1 MSVTSLHGADK
12 IKILVVDDQPVNIQ
26 IIHQMLCA
34 EYQIFMATSGA
45 QAISLC
51 QNNPPDL
58 ILLDVLM
65 PELDGLATCRLLKQ
79 KPELAQIPVIF
90 VTGMQSQE
98 DENVC
103 WEAGGADFVIK
114 PVNPVTLRNRIRTQL
129 KLKQQQ
135 DLLQQLQRNSEVS

>member
-1 MSVTSLHGADK
+1 MSVTPLHNADK

-26 IIHQMLCA
+26 IIHQMLNA

-58 ILLDVLM
+58 ILMDVVM

-79 KPELAQIPVIF
+79 QPELAQIPVIF
-90 VTGMQSQE
+90 VSAMQSQE
-98 DENVC
+98 EETLC

-114 PVNPVTLRNRIRTQL
+114 PVHAVTLKHRIKTQL
-129 KLKQQQ
+129 KLKQMQE
-135 DLLQQLQRNSEVS
+135 LLQLKG

>member
-1 MSVTSLHGADK
+1 MSVTPSDKADK
-12 IKILVVDDQPVNIQ
+12 VKILVVDDQPVNIQ
-26 IIHQMLCA
+26 IIHQMLNA
-34 EYQIFMATSGA
+34 DYQIFMATSGA

-58 ILLDVLM
+58 ILLDVHM

-79 KPELAQIPVIF
+79 KPELAPIPVIF

-98 DENVC
+98 DETLC

-114 PVNPVTLRNRIRTQL
+114 PVHAVTLKHRIKTQL
-129 KLKQQQ
+129 KLKQMQ
-135 DLLQQLQRNSEVS
+135 DLLQLKG

>member
-1 MSVTSLHGADK
+1 MSVTPLQNADK

-26 IIHQMLCA
+26 IIHQMLNA

-45 QAISLC
+45 QAITLC

-79 KPELAQIPVIF
+79 QPELAPIPVIF

-98 DENVC
+98 DEALC
-103 WEAGGADFVIK
+103 WQAGGSDFVIK
-114 PVNPVTLRNRIRTQL
+114 PVHAVTLKHRIKTQL
-129 KLKQQQ
+129 KLKQLQ
-135 DLLQQLQRNSEVS
+135 DLVSQLKG

>member
-1 MSVTSLHGADK
+1 MSVTPLQSADK

-26 IIHQMLCA
+26 IIHQMLNA
-34 EYQIFMATSGA
+34 EYQIFMATSGS
-45 QAISLC
+45 QAITLC

-79 KPELAQIPVIF
+79 QPELAKIPVIF

-98 DENVC
+98 EETLC

-114 PVNPVTLRNRIRTQL
+114 PVNAVTLKHRIKAQV
-129 KLKQQQ
+129 K
-135 DLLQQLQRNSEVS
+135 LLQQTRLIEQLEAEKKT

>member
-1 MSVTSLHGADK
+1 MSVTPLHNADK

-26 IIHQMLCA
+26 IIHQMLNA

-45 QAISLC
+45 QAITFC
-51 QNNPPDL
+51 KNNPPDL

-65 PELDGLATCRLLKQ
+65 PDLDGFATCRLLKQ
-79 KPELAQIPVIF
+79 QPELADIPVIF

-98 DENVC
+98 DETLC

-114 PVNPVTLRNRIRTQL
+114 PVNALTLKHRIKIQL
-129 KLKQQQ
+129 QLKQQQ
-135 DLLQQLQRNSEVS
+135 DLLLQFKG

>member
-1 MSVTSLHGADK
+1 MSVTPLHNADK

-26 IIHQMLCA
+26 IIHQMLNA

-45 QAISLC
+45 QAITFC
-51 QNNPPDL
+51 KNNPPDL

-65 PELDGLATCRLLKQ
+65 PDLDGFATCRLLKQ
-79 KPELAQIPVIF
+79 QPELADIPVIF

-98 DENVC
+98 DETLC

-114 PVNPVTLRNRIRTQL
+114 PVNALTLKHRIKIQL
-129 KLKQQQ
+129 QLKQQQ
-135 DLLQQLQRNSEVS
+135 DLLLQFNG